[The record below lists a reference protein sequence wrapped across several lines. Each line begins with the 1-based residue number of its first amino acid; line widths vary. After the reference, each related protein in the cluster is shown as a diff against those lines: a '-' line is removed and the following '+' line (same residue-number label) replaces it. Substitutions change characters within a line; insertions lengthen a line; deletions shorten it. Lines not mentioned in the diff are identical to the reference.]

1 MKKPLS
7 KLVSLLLV
15 LGMVL
20 SGPAQAAELSAQEQ
34 GDTSVSAVSLS
45 EEDASASDQDSPDAS
60 VSSADTSGEEHDS
73 APTDASSSADTNS
86 ADESPAADSDSA
98 DESPA
103 ADTNSADES
112 PAADHDPADE
122 SPAAETDPADTPSE
136 TDTDPAASTQS
147 AEDASVSS
155 EGDGPIAQ
163 HLTARSADDL
173 SDILADQWRDDYFQ
187 EAVVDTHRNRVEVDG
202 QRVGVREA
210 FGPEADS
217 GEILDSPE
225 AAEAYFEET
234 PYEAEV
240 DQRGLV
246 HVTDPWQA
254 RRIIVEAKSLP
265 EDYGAELVIQDVK
278 YNRVILQ
285 FPDQASTAQAYE
297 SLSRRYSCW
306 ADQVLFADDLL
317 QEAETET
324 WGAEYMGFRGLLSST
339 TVFDGADTIQ
349 VAIIDSGCVKDNPF
363 FGDRAFSKASKSM
376 VDDGSPYTDTNNNH
390 GTHVAG
396 IVHSCTPANVE
407 LMILR
412 IYKDTT
418 TSLSIADSAVKYA
431 LEQGAEVINFSSAQ
445 FDDNAVSLTAM
456 DGSLADARE
465 KGVPVVCAAGN
476 NCQDV
481 SKTYPACE
489 EDAVAV
495 SAINR
500 NGEFAAT
507 YSNSPNWSNV
517 GTSGTGSAYG
527 SGIDFCAPGVDV
539 VSAVGTGTGVKSGTS
554 MAAPHITAAFACLR
568 LLNPGSSY
576 DELYEQLKG
585 ICVDLQKR
593 ESNEECYPGRDDY
606 YGWGCP
612 DLSELMSGHVHQW
625 NEENVVAPTCTE
637 QGYTVYKCS
646 QCGEERRG
654 NYLAPDHSFGEDG
667 VCTVCRKTLAASCGE
682 GVTWSFDSA
691 SYTLTLTGSGSVS
704 SAPWEDLY
712 DRQYIHRLV
721 LDGVTG
727 LGNSMFADYPYLKF
741 ANLGKNL
748 ESLGENCFSGC
759 PWLTQISLP
768 ASLTAFGAGSL
779 TQCGRLSSITSESDS
794 FPVSGGTL
802 LLGEHGTRL
811 LLCAGGRAATSCT
824 VPEGVT
830 AVTPHAFDSVGA
842 LKTLILPTTLTRLEE
857 NAITDCASLK
867 NIYARSN
874 VETLEDDCF
883 NGLKATLRVCV
894 GCTGWEASA
903 NQGGTITRK
912 SYPGNMGDPNQWT
925 MALSAQTWTYTG
937 LGRRPGIKMTHGQE
951 GDNDYKF
958 LHNYTYKYTDPDTN
972 EEKSEDPNHS
982 SYFTFSYSNN
992 VSLARSTD
1000 ANAPTATVTG
1010 KGIYFGSQSVHFDI
1024 KLATPALKDAVSG
1037 LKGVDLSWD
1046 SVPGAAKYQMM
1057 RKEGDGAWSKLTGAV
1072 TTATNYT
1079 DTTAEAGKTY
1089 SYSLYAIDESGKF
1102 LSNYNGTGKSVH
1114 YVPAPVLNSAKIQE
1128 DGSVLVRWTGSSAA
1142 AKYLLLRQNGNGE
1155 WSQIAETTSTSATDP
1170 NPNQGADNLYT
1181 VRAVAADGV
1190 ESAVHAGISASYLS
1204 APVLTGGVSEGKGV
1218 RLSWAASDGAVRY
1231 RVSCKTTG
1239 GWKAVGDTTATS
1251 LLITTSDGR
1260 TALRDGV
1267 ACQFAVRCVSADGSS
1282 YASALSAPR
1291 SATYLAGPTLS
1302 APSIQQSS
1310 LQLRYS
1316 VKSGAAAYL
1325 ILRKNAQGVW
1335 QQIGETTAIRFYDQS
1350 PLIGENTYTVRYRKA
1365 DGTLSSYGNSVT
1377 QVLLSKPVVTS
1388 AVCEGSGVRLKWQKT
1403 TGAKRYLIL
1412 CQRDGGTWKSLT
1424 TTTKTSA
1431 LVKICNPQGAPLVTG
1446 TAYRFSVRC
1455 VSADGKQYASGFSN
1469 GKRVVFVKGTALT
1482 SVKNVKT
1489 RKLTVKW
1496 QKTAKVTG
1504 YQVQIAQNASF
1515 TRNRK
1520 TLRVSG
1526 QKPASVSFKSLKK
1539 TSYWVRVRCYRT
1551 VSGTDK
1557 WSGWSSVKRIVVKK

>member
-1 MKKPLS
+1 MKKPFS
-7 KLVSLLLV
+7 QLVSLLLV

-20 SGPAQAAELSAQEQ
+20 SGPAQAAELSIQEQ
-34 GDTSVSAVSLS
+34 NGTSVSAASLS
-45 EEDASASDQDSPDAS
+45 EEDVSATGQETPDAS
-60 VSSADTSGEEHDS
+60 SADSDS
-73 APTDASSSADTNS
+73 ADADASSS
-86 ADESPAADSDSA
+86 EDSDSA
-98 DESPA
+98 DESLTVDNGPA
-103 ADTNSADES
+103 DNSPNADSDSADNSPSADNGPADESSATDSDSADNS
-112 PAADHDPADE
+112 PAADRDPAD
-122 SPAAETDPADTPSE
+122 APSE
-136 TDTDPAASTQS
+136 TGPDPAASASAQS
-147 AEDASVSS
+147 VKDASVSS
-155 EGDGPIAQ
+155 EDDGPIAQ

-187 EAVVDTHRNRVEVDG
+187 EAVVDTRRNRVEVDG
-202 QRVGVREA
+202 RRTGVREA

-240 DQRGLV
+240 DRRGLV

-265 EDYGAELVIQDVK
+265 EDYGAELVIRDVK
-278 YNRVILQ
+278 YHRVILQ

-297 SLSRRYSCW
+297 TLSRHYSCW
-306 ADQVLFADDLL
+306 ADQILFADDLL
-317 QEAETET
+317 QEAESET
-324 WGAEYMGFRGLLSST
+324 WGAEYMGFRGLLSSSS
-339 TVFDGADTIQ
+339 VFDGAETIQ

-363 FGDRAFSKASKSM
+363 FGDRAFSEASKSI
-376 VDDGSPYTDTNNNH
+376 VDDGSPYTDMNNNH

-412 IYKDTT
+412 IYKGKTT
-418 TSLSIADSAVKYA
+418 NLLTADNAVRYA
-431 LEQGAEVINFSSAQ
+431 LEKGAEVINFSSAQ
-445 FDDNAVSLTAM
+445 IADDASSLTDM
-456 DGSLADARE
+456 DGGLAEARE
-465 KGVPVVCAAGN
+465 AGVPVVCAAGN
-476 NCQDV
+476 SCQDV
-481 SKTYPACE
+481 SKSYPACK

-507 YSNSPNWSNV
+507 YSSSPNWSNL
-517 GTSGTGSAYG
+517 GTSGSGSAYG

-539 VSAVGTGTGVKSGTS
+539 VSAVGTGTGTKSGTS

-593 ESNEECYPGRDDY
+593 ESDEDCYPGRDDY

-625 NEENVVAPTCTE
+625 TVENVVAPTCTR

-646 QCGEERRG
+646 QCGQERSG
-654 NYLAPDHSFGEDG
+654 SFVAPAHSFNEDG
-667 VCTVCRKTLAASCGE
+667 TCTVCRKTLVASCGE

-691 SYTLTLTGSGSVS
+691 SCTLTLTGSGSVS

-712 DRQYIHRLV
+712 ADQYIHRLV
-721 LDGVTG
+721 LNGVTG
-727 LGNSMFADYPYLKF
+727 LDNAMFADYPYLKF
-741 ANLGKNL
+741 ANLGKDL
-748 ESLGENCFSGC
+748 ESLGEDCFSGC
-759 PWLTQISLP
+759 PRLTQISLP
-768 ASLTAFGAGSL
+768 ESLRTIGARALTRCGSL
-779 TQCGRLSSITSESDS
+779 VSITSDSSS

-802 LLGEHGTRL
+802 LLGERGARL
-811 LLCAGGRAATSCT
+811 LLCAGGRTATSCT

-830 AVTPHAFDSVGA
+830 AVAPHAFDSVGA
-842 LKTLILPTTLTRLEE
+842 LKTLILPTSLTRLEE
-857 NAITDCASLK
+857 NAITNCARLK

-874 VETLEDDCF
+874 VETLEDNCF
-883 NGLKATLRVCV
+883 NGLTAALSVSE
-894 GCTGWEASA
+894 GCTGWEDSA
-903 NQGGTITRK
+903 DKGGTITQK

-937 LGRRPGIKMTHGQE
+937 LGRCPGIKMTHGQK
-951 GDNDYKF
+951 GDDDDNDYQF
-958 LHNYTYKYTDPDTN
+958 LHNYTLDG
-972 EEKSEDPNHS
+972 EAANHS
-982 SYFTFSYSNN
+982 GYFTYSYSNN

-1057 RKEGDGAWSKLTGAV
+1057 RKEGDGAWSKLKGAV

-1114 YVPAPVLNSAKIQE
+1114 YVPAPVLKSAKIQE
-1128 DGSVLVRWTGSSAA
+1128 DGSVLVSWTGSSAA
-1142 AKYLLLRQNGNGE
+1142 AKYLLLRQNDDGDWE
-1155 WSQIAETTSTSATDP
+1155 QIAETASESAADP
-1170 NPNQGADNLYT
+1170 NPTQGADSLYT
-1181 VRAVAADGV
+1181 VRAVAADET
-1190 ESAVHAGISASYLS
+1190 ESAVPAGISVSYLS
-1204 APVLTGGVSEGKGV
+1204 APVLSGGVSEGKGV

-1239 GWKAVGDTTATS
+1239 GWKAVGDTTETS

-1282 YASALSAPR
+1282 YASALSEPL

-1302 APSIQQSS
+1302 APSVQQSS

-1325 ILRKNAQGVW
+1325 ILRKDAKGVW

-1388 AVCEGSGVRLKWQKT
+1388 AVCEGSGVRLKWQKSS
-1403 TGAKRYLIL
+1403 GAKRYQVL
-1412 CQRDGGTWKSLT
+1412 CQRSGGTWQSLT
-1424 TTTKTSA
+1424 TTTKTNA
-1431 LVKICNPQGAPLVTG
+1431 LVKICTAKGAPLVTG
-1446 TAYRFSVRC
+1446 TTYRFSVRC
-1455 VSADGKQYASGFSN
+1455 VSADGKQSASGWSN
-1469 GKRVVFVKGTALT
+1469 GRAAVFVQGSALT

-1496 QKTAKVTG
+1496 QKIARVTG

-1520 TLRVSG
+1520 TLRISG
-1526 QKPASVSFKSLKK
+1526 QKWSGASFKSLKK
-1539 TSYWVRVRCYRT
+1539 GSYWVRVRCYRT
-1551 VSGTDK
+1551 ISGTDR
-1557 WSGWSSVKRIVVKK
+1557 WSGWSGVKRIAVKK